1 MSTTETAHTLRRLAD
16 ALEKVGPGPTGF
28 VKALLDGDAAVG
40 AASFLCYLRDCFTA
54 SGKDVWRREE
64 LLVLLETMSRD
75 REMFPCGIG
84 SLMWQMDAEGQ
95 PESL

>member
-1 MSTTETAHTLRRLAD
+1 MSTTEIARTLRRLAN

-28 VKALLDGDAAVG
+28 VEAVLDGEAAVG
-40 AASFLCYLRDCFTA
+40 AASFLCYLRDCLTA
-54 SGKDVWRREE
+54 SDKDVWRREE

-75 REMFPCGIG
+75 GELFPCGIG